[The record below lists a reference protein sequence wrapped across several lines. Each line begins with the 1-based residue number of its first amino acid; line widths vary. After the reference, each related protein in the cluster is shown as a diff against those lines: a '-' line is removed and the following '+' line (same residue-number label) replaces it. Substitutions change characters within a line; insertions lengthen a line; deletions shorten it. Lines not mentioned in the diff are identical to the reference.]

1 MTETKT
7 SPVRSRLRWQLIA
20 AWAAV
25 LIAVAGGILFA
36 LAARVHS
43 LLLEGEVDKARPAV
57 RELAKLCSDYTM
69 SPSEGKMKLG
79 FARIMRDYPDLSY
92 LVFRD
97 ATGGVHWYGD
107 TARVNR
113 LKNTAA
119 SVDPRVNPRAE
130 LSVAGDGYINVGGVT
145 ETLPRLPVSVGFAKS
160 VVQRKVRGFFWNKG
174 GIALLAVAGGMMVGV
189 LLSVWLTHPVVKLSL
204 AAEEMSLGNMDVRL
218 DLKSKGE
225 IGRVYLSLER
235 LRESVLYALRRL
247 NGRDKSPRDPAD
259 VGSAR

>member
-1 MTETKT
+1 MNETR
-7 SPVRSRLRWQLIA
+7 SFQVRSRLRWQLIA
-20 AWAAV
+20 AWTAV
-25 LIAVAGGILFA
+25 LLAVAGGILFA
-36 LAARVHS
+36 LAARVRS
-43 LLLEGEVDKARPAV
+43 LLLEAEVEKSRPAV

-69 SPSEGKMKLG
+69 SPSEGKMKVG
-79 FARIMRDYPDLSY
+79 FARIMRDYPGLSY

-97 ATGGVHWYGD
+97 ATGEVHWHGE
-107 TARVNR
+107 TERVNQ
-113 LKNTAA
+113 LKNRAA
-119 SVDPRVNPRAE
+119 SVDPRVTPLSE
-130 LSVAGDGYINVGGVT
+130 LSVTGDRYFNIGGVT
-145 ETLPRLPVSVGFAKS
+145 DTLPRLPVSVGFAKS

-174 GIALLAVAGGMMVGV
+174 GVALLAIAGGIIIGV
-189 LLSVWLTHPVVKLSL
+189 VLSVWLTHPVVRLSL

-247 NGRDKSPRDPAD
+247 NGREKSPKDPAD